1 MGKSV
6 RVIVPGSSANLGP
19 GYDVLAAAV
28 SLNLVLDVEE
38 ADKFLVDPG
47 DESLPA
53 SKSNLCVAA
62 FEELHEA
69 DRYSFRVDSEIPVGA
84 GLGSSAAAIVAGLIA
99 ANHLSD
105 TDLSYEK
112 LLELAVEIEG
122 HPDNVGASLKGGIVI
137 CSVDGE
143 RPRVDRID
151 PPDWVRAVMVVPD
164 ERLSTEAAREVI
176 PKEIPMRQSSA
187 NTASTA
193 LLVIGLGSKNEDL
206 LARGLEDRV
215 HQPRR
220 RDLYPRSMELVERAK
235 ELGAIGATISGAGP
249 SVLFWV
255 RSGDEEG
262 VATRLKDEVDGWA
275 EVRTLDFVV
284 DGARLEAGDS

>member
-1 MGKSV
+1 MGESV
-6 RVIVPGSSANLGP
+6 RITVPGSSANLGP

-28 SLNLVLDVEE
+28 SLNLVLEVERTGE
-38 ADKFLVDPG
+38 FSVDPG

-53 SKSNLCVAA
+53 NESNLCVAA
-62 FEELHEA
+62 FKELCES
-69 DRYSFRVDSEIPVGA
+69 DSYSFRIDSDIPVGA
-84 GLGSSAAAIVAGLIA
+84 GLGSSGAAIVAGLIA

-105 TDLSYEK
+105 RDLSSEK
-112 LLELAVEIEG
+112 LLELAVEFEG

-137 CSVDGE
+137 CSVQAD

-151 PPDWVRAVMVVPD
+151 PPDWVRAVMVVPE

-176 PKEIPMRQSSA
+176 PKEIPMSQSSA

-220 RDLYPRSMELVERAK
+220 RDLYPRSMELVEHAE

-255 RSGDEEG
+255 RSGEEEG
-262 VATRLKDEVDGWA
+262 VVTRLKAEVDGWA
-275 EVRTLDFVV
+275 EVRLLDFVAE
-284 DGARLEAGDS
+284 GARVETGS